1 MPAPHAPHNPF
12 AKRMLDLAA
21 RHAWR
26 GFGDVEPN
34 PMVGAVIAKDER
46 ILAIGHH
53 RRFGELHAERD
64 ALQAAANL
72 SADVRGA
79 TMYVTLEPCS
89 HRGKQPPCVDA
100 IIAAG
105 LARVV
110 YACEDPNPVAAGG
123 DEQLRRAG
131 IAVEHLPISPA
142 AHAVTAPFLKRIRTG
157 LPWVIAKWAQTV
169 DGRVATRTG
178 ESKWISGELAR
189 SRVHRLRSR
198 VDAIVTG
205 IGTVLADDPML
216 TARHVPRMRRVARRV
231 ICDTDLDVPVNFSI
245 IRSAAACPTT
255 IVCAAELAG
264 AEITAGKRRSLADAG
279 VDILGVKASAVGVD
293 LEAMLRALAHR
304 HGVATVMVEAGPGI
318 LGSFLDLDLI
328 DEAVVYI
335 APLMLGDELA
345 KSAAAGRVAPTLA
358 SGRRLDLL
366 RARKL
371 GNDLELV
378 YRRPARV

>member
-1 MPAPHAPHNPF
+1 
-12 AKRMLDLAA
+12 MLDLAA

-34 PMVGAVIAKDER
+34 PMVGAVIVREGASGPEVV
-46 ILAIGHH
+46 AIGHH
-53 RRFGELHAERD
+53 RVFGGLHAERE
-64 ALQAAANL
+64 AIAAAW
-72 SADVRGA
+72 ARGA
-79 TMYVTLEPCS
+79 ADLRGMTMYVTLEPCA
-89 HRGKQPPCVDA
+89 HHGKQPPCVEA
-100 IIAAG
+100 IVEAG
-105 LARVV
+105 IARVV
-110 YACEDPNPVAAGG
+110 IGCEDPNPVAAGG
-123 DEQLRRAG
+123 AEKLRLAG
-131 IAVEHLPISPA
+131 VVVEFAESRGA
-142 AHAVTAPFLKRIRTG
+142 RAVTAPFVKRMRTG

-216 TARHVPRMRRVARRV
+216 TARHVPRVRRVARRV
-231 ICDTDLDVPVNFSI
+231 VCDTDLDIPVNFSVV
-245 IRSAAACPTT
+245 RSASACPTT
-255 IVCAAELAG
+255 IVCASELAT
-264 AEITAGKRRSLADAG
+264 ASITQAKREHLAAAG
-279 VDILGVKASAVGVD
+279 VDVLGVRSSGSGVD
-293 LEAMLRALAHR
+293 LEAMLRALVER
-304 HGVATVMVEAGPGI
+304 HGVSTVMVEAGPAI
-318 LGSFLDLDLI
+318 LGSFLDHDLI

-366 RARKL
+366 RVRAL
-371 GNDLELV
+371 GNDVELV
-378 YRRPARV
+378 YTRPVRQ